1 MSRPLTPLAL
11 TVLRMLCDGPM
22 HPYEMQQRIRDHA
35 YDQAVKITHG
45 SLYHSVERLSAAHLI
60 EPLETSRTGRRPE
73 RTVYAVTS
81 AGRDAA
87 HIRLA
92 ELLAR
97 PAEEFPLFGT
107 ALAFVNLLPEA
118 EVARQLRH
126 RVVALEAHLAGHQT
140 ANDAL
145 LKTGLER
152 YKLLDQEWL
161 ITRVRAEL
169 DFTRALADDLESGR
183 LTWEDHEGVTTCHP
197 PDEHALH
204 HDYEARRTTG
214 GPMTGRSS
222 APLSGGSGDV
232 PQKGGNR

>member
-45 SLYHSVERLSAAHLI
+45 ALYHSVERLAGAGLI
-60 EPLETSRTGRRPE
+60 EPLETSREGRRPE
-73 RTVYAVTS
+73 RTVYAVTT

-97 PAEEFPLFGT
+97 PTEEFPLYGT
-107 ALAFVNLLPEA
+107 ALAFINLLPET

-126 RVVALEAHLAGHQT
+126 RAVALEALLAGHQT
-140 ANDAL
+140 AHDAL

-152 YKLLDQEWL
+152 YKLIDQEWL
-161 ITRVRAEL
+161 INRVRAEL
-169 DFTRALADDLESGR
+169 DFTRSLADDLDTGR
-183 LTWEDHEGVTTCHP
+183 LTWKDDDATRP
-197 PDEHALH
+197 AN
-204 HDYEARRTTG
+204 
-214 GPMTGRSS
+214 MTGSIS
-222 APLSGGSGDV
+222 
-232 PQKGGNR
+232 

>member
-45 SLYHSVERLSAAHLI
+45 ALYHSVERLAGGGLI
-60 EPLETSRTGRRPE
+60 EPLETSREGRRPE
-73 RTVYAVTS
+73 RTVYAVTA

-97 PAEEFPLFGT
+97 PAEEFPLYGT
-107 ALAFVNLLPEA
+107 ALAFINLLPEA
-118 EVARQLRH
+118 DVARQLRH
-126 RVVALEAHLAGHQT
+126 RAVALEALLAGHQ
-140 ANDAL
+140 AAHDAL

-152 YKLLDQEWL
+152 YKLIDQEWL

-169 DFTRALADDLESGR
+169 DFTRGLADDLESGR
-183 LTWEDHEGVTTCHP
+183 LTWKDDDATRPATLIPATTTTRH
-197 PDEHALH
+197 
-204 HDYEARRTTG
+204 TTG
-214 GPMTGRSS
+214 GTS
-222 APLSGGSGDV
+222 
-232 PQKGGNR
+232 